1 MRFRQASMPRPRFG
15 ASATAMDNRRSPDR
29 CRALA
34 SSAPVLQPVAP
45 AERIVTLDVLRG
57 FALLGILLMN
67 IEGFVGPLDAA
78 MTGLDPAL
86 RGADRLA
93 DAAVYLLVQGKFYT
107 LFALLFGMG
116 FAVMAQRA
124 DAVRREFGGFFLRR
138 SAALLLIGVLHATL
152 LWSGDI
158 LVSYAL
164 LAFMLLAFREAPVRW
179 LPWMALVVY
188 LGSPLLSL
196 LSGAIGSVAQSDPH
210 GAVQWRQDMA
220 AQAQRAAVALQQQ
233 REAFGHGSYAAA
245 TAQRLRDLVD
255 ALGLLVFNAPTIFG
269 MFLLGAWCVRSGLAQ
284 QPQRRPRLLAALR
297 WGVLPV
303 GAALMLVSFLMEPW
317 MDPARL
323 DLRLGAAFALA
334 TLASGM
340 MALGYAAW
348 VLRFTPAL
356 RWLAPA
362 GRMAL
367 SNYLLQ
373 SLVCTTL
380 FYGYGLG
387 YFERLPRAWQ
397 IPFACAL
404 FALQVALSQLWLRHF
419 RFGPAEWLWRSASY
433 LHWQPMRRRDAP
445 ADVAR

>member
-1 MRFRQASMPRPRFG
+1 
-15 ASATAMDNRRSPDR
+15 MDNRRSFAR
-29 CRALA
+29 CHALA

-45 AERIVTLDVLRG
+45 AERLVTLDVLRG

-67 IEGFVGPLDAA
+67 IEGFVGPLETAA
-78 MTGLDPAL
+78 TGLDPLL
-86 RGADRLA
+86 RGADRIA

-124 DAVRREFGGFFLRR
+124 EAARRAFGGFFLRR
-138 SAALLLIGVLHATL
+138 SAVLLLIGVLHALL

-164 LAFMLLAFREAPVRW
+164 LGFVLLAFREASTRW
-179 LPWMALVVY
+179 LPWMALAVY
-188 LGSPLLSL
+188 LCSPLLSL
-196 LSGAIGSVAQSDPH
+196 LAGASASAAQADPH
-210 GAVQWRQDMA
+210 AAVRWHQDMA
-220 AQAQRAAVALQQQ
+220 EQAQRAAAALAQQ
-233 REAFGHGSYAAA
+233 RQAFGHGSYAEA
-245 TAQRLRDLVD
+245 TAQRLRDLFD
-255 ALGLLVFNAPTIFG
+255 ALGMLVFNAPTIFG

-284 QPQRRPRLLAALR
+284 QPQQRPRLLAALR
-297 WGVLPV
+297 WGVLPL
-303 GAALMLVSFLMEPW
+303 GTALMLLSFRLEPW

-323 DLRLGAAFALA
+323 DLRLGFAFALA

-348 VLRFTPAL
+348 LVRLAPAL

-373 SLVCTTL
+373 SLLCTTL

-397 IPFACAL
+397 IPFAFAL

-419 RFGPAEWLWRSASY
+419 RFGPVEWLWRSATY
-433 LHWQPMRRRDAP
+433 LRWQPLRRRDAAEP
-445 ADVAR
+445 AP

>member
-1 MRFRQASMPRPRFG
+1 MRAAATDDRRP
-15 ASATAMDNRRSPDR
+15 SVR
-29 CRALA
+29 CHALA

-67 IEGFVGPLDAA
+67 IEGFVGPLDTA
-78 MTGLDPAL
+78 MTGLDPLL
-86 RGADRLA
+86 RGADRIA

-107 LFALLFGMG
+107 LFSLLFGMG

-124 DAVRREFGGFFLRR
+124 EAARRQFGGFFVRR
-138 SAALLLIGVLHATL
+138 SAVLLLIGVLHAVL

-164 LAFMLLAFREAPVRW
+164 LAFMLLAFREAPTRW
-179 LPWMALVVY
+179 LPWMALAVY
-188 LGSPLLSL
+188 LCSPLLSL
-196 LSGAIGSVAQSDPH
+196 LTGAIGSAAQADPH
-210 GAVQWRQDMA
+210 GAMQWRQDMA
-220 AQAQRAAVALQQQ
+220 EQAQRAAAALEQQ
-233 REAFGHGSYAAA
+233 RQVFGHGSYAQA
-245 TAQRLRDLVD
+245 TAQRLRDLID
-255 ALGLLVFNAPTIFG
+255 ALGTLVFNAPTIFG

-284 QPQRRPRLLAALR
+284 QPQRHPRLLAALR
-297 WGVLPV
+297 WGVLPL
-303 GAALMLVSFLMEPW
+303 GLALMLLSFRLEPW

-323 DLRLGAAFALA
+323 DLRLAGAFALA
-334 TLASGM
+334 TVASGM

-348 VLRFTPAL
+348 LLRFASAL

-373 SLVCTTL
+373 SLLCTML

-387 YFERLPRAWQ
+387 YFERLPRVWQ
-397 IPFACAL
+397 IPFAFAL

-419 RFGPAEWLWRSASY
+419 RFGPVEWLWRSASY
-433 LHWQPMRRRDAP
+433 LRWQPLRRHGTS
-445 ADVAR
+445 

>member
-1 MRFRQASMPRPRFG
+1 MLALVAPTAS
-15 ASATAMDNRRSPDR
+15 
-29 CRALA
+29 
-34 SSAPVLQPVAP
+34 VLQPIAP
-45 AERIVTLDVLRG
+45 AERIVALDVLRG

-78 MTGLDPAL
+78 MSGLDPAL
-86 RGADRLA
+86 RGVDRIV
-93 DAAVYLLVQGKFYT
+93 DALVYVLVQGKFYT
-107 LFALLFGMG
+107 LFSLLFGMG

-124 DAVRREFGGFFLRR
+124 ETARGSFTGFFLRR
-138 SAALLLIGVLHATL
+138 SAALLLIGLLHALL

-164 LAFMLLAFREAPVRW
+164 LAVMLLAFREAPTSW

-188 LGSPLLSL
+188 LFTPLLWL
-196 LSGAIGSVAQSDPH
+196 LIGAMASVAQADPH
-210 GAVQWRQDMA
+210 GAVRWRHDMA
-220 AQAQRAAVALQQQ
+220 EHVQRSAIALAQQ
-233 REAFGHGSYAAA
+233 REAFGHGSYIQA
-245 TAQRLRDLVD
+245 TVQRGRDLLD
-255 ALGLLVFNAPTIFG
+255 ALGALLLNASSIFG
-269 MFLLGAWCVRSGLAQ
+269 MFLLGAWCVRSGLAA
-284 QPQRRPRLLAALR
+284 QPQRFARLLAVLR
-297 WGVLPV
+297 CGVLPL
-303 GAALMLVSFLMEPW
+303 GLALMLWSFWLEPW

-323 DLRLGAAFALA
+323 DLRLSGAFAMA
-334 TLASGM
+334 NVASGL

-348 VLRFTPAL
+348 LLRAVPAL
-356 RWLAPA
+356 QWLAPA

-404 FALQVALSQLWLRHF
+404 FALQMVLSHVWLRWF
-419 RFGPAEWLWRSASY
+419 RFGPVEWLWRSATY
-433 LHWQPMRRRDAP
+433 LRWQPLRRLDTA
-445 ADVAR
+445 

>member
-1 MRFRQASMPRPRFG
+1 
-15 ASATAMDNRRSPDR
+15 MDNRRSFAR
-29 CRALA
+29 CHALA

-45 AERIVTLDVLRG
+45 AERLVTLDVLRG

-67 IEGFVGPLDAA
+67 IEGFVGPLDTAT
-78 MTGLDPAL
+78 TGLDPLL
-86 RGADRLA
+86 RGADRIA
-93 DAAVYLLVQGKFYT
+93 DAAVYLLVQGKFYI

-124 DAVRREFGGFFLRR
+124 EAARRAFGGFFLRR
-138 SAALLLIGVLHATL
+138 SAVLLLIGVLHALL

-164 LAFMLLAFREAPVRW
+164 LGFMLLAFRDAPTRW
-179 LPWMALVVY
+179 LPWMALAVY
-188 LGSPLLSL
+188 LCSPLLSL
-196 LSGAIGSVAQSDPH
+196 LAGASGSVAQADPH
-210 GAVQWRQDMA
+210 AAARWHQDMA
-220 AQAQRAAVALQQQ
+220 EQAQLGAAALAQHRQV
-233 REAFGHGSYAAA
+233 FGHGSYAEA
-245 TAQRLRDLVD
+245 TAQRLRDLFD
-255 ALGLLVFNAPTIFG
+255 ALGMLVFNAPTILG

-297 WGVLPV
+297 WGVLPL
-303 GAALMLVSFLMEPW
+303 GTALMLLSFRLEPW

-323 DLRLGAAFALA
+323 DLRLGSAFALA

-348 VLRFTPAL
+348 LVRLAPAL

-373 SLVCTTL
+373 SLLCTTL

-397 IPFACAL
+397 IPFAFAL
-404 FALQVALSQLWLRHF
+404 FVLQVALSQLWLRQF
-419 RFGPAEWLWRSASY
+419 RFGPVEWLWRSATY
-433 LHWQPMRRRDAP
+433 LCWQPLRRRDTA
-445 ADVAR
+445 AAAQ

>member
-1 MRFRQASMPRPRFG
+1 M
-15 ASATAMDNRRSPDR
+15 
-29 CRALA
+29 
-34 SSAPVLQPVAP
+34 LQPVAP
-45 AERIVTLDVLRG
+45 AERIASLDVLRG

-67 IEGFVGPLDAA
+67 IEGFVGPLDQA
-78 MTGLDPAL
+78 MTGLDPLL
-86 RGADRLA
+86 RGADRIA

-107 LFALLFGMG
+107 LFSLLFGMG
-116 FAVMAQRA
+116 FAALAQRA
-124 DAVRREFGGFFLRR
+124 DAARREFGGFFLRR
-138 SAALLLIGVLHATL
+138 SAVLLLIGVLHALL

-164 LAFMLLAFREAPVRW
+164 LAFMLLAFREAPTRW
-179 LPWMALVVY
+179 LPWMGIAVY
-188 LGSPLLSL
+188 LCAPLLSL
-196 LSGAIGSVAQSDPH
+196 LMGAVGSVAQADAH
-210 GAVQWRQDMA
+210 WQQEMAV
-220 AQAQRAAVALQQQ
+220 QAQRAAAALAEQ
-233 REAFGHGSYAAA
+233 RRVFGHGSYAAA
-245 TAQRLRDLVD
+245 TAQRARDLVD

-269 MFLLGAWCVRSGLAQ
+269 MFLLGAWCVRSGLAA
-284 QPQRRPRLLAALR
+284 QPQRFPRLLAALR
-297 WGVLPV
+297 WGVLPL
-303 GAALMLVSFLMEPW
+303 GMALMLLSFRLEPW

-323 DLRLGAAFALA
+323 DLRLATAFALA

-348 VLRFTPAL
+348 LLRAARAL

-373 SLVCTTL
+373 SLLCTTL

-397 IPFACAL
+397 IPFAFAL
-404 FALQVALSQLWLRHF
+404 FALQVALSLLWLRHF

-433 LHWQPMRRRDAP
+433 LRWQPLRRREP
-445 ADVAR
+445 C

>member
-1 MRFRQASMPRPRFG
+1 M
-15 ASATAMDNRRSPDR
+15 
-29 CRALA
+29 
-34 SSAPVLQPVAP
+34 LQPVAP
-45 AERIVTLDVLRG
+45 AERIATLDVLRG

-67 IEGFVGPLDAA
+67 IEGFVGPLDEA
-78 MTGLDPAL
+78 MTGLNPLL
-86 RGADRLA
+86 RGADRVA

-124 DAVRREFGGFFLRR
+124 EAARRAFGGFFVRR

-164 LAFMLLAFREAPVRW
+164 LAFMLLAFREAPTRW
-179 LPWMALVVY
+179 LPWMALAVY
-188 LGSPLLSL
+188 LCAPLLSL
-196 LSGAIGSVAQSDPH
+196 LAGAVGSAAQADPH
-210 GAVQWRQDMA
+210 AAVQWRQDMA
-220 AQAQRAAVALQQQ
+220 EQAQRAATALAEQ
-233 REAFGHGSYAAA
+233 RQVFGHGCYAAA

-255 ALGLLVFNAPTIFG
+255 ALGLLVFNAPAIFG
-269 MFLLGAWCVRSGLAQ
+269 MFLLGAWCVRSGLAT

-297 WGVLPV
+297 WGVLPL
-303 GAALMLVSFLMEPW
+303 GLALMLLSFRLEPW

-323 DLRLGAAFALA
+323 DLRLAAAFALS
-334 TLASGM
+334 TVASGM

-348 VLRFTPAL
+348 IVRLTPAL

-397 IPFACAL
+397 IPFAFAL
-404 FALQVALSQLWLRHF
+404 FALQVVLSQLWLRHF
-419 RFGPAEWLWRSASY
+419 RFGPMEWLWRSASY
-433 LHWQPMRRRDAP
+433 LRWQPLRRRDAP
-445 ADVAR
+445 EVR